1 MNIEILNK
9 EDFIKKYNVPTDE
22 EIDMFPLTDWYLG
35 YGLGCFLLFKMFDD
49 IELEQEYVLTTDTIP
64 TDKNIIEEIKKQY
77 KIENK
82 KVIRILD
89 NMEV

>member
-9 EDFIKKYNVPTDE
+9 KDFIKKYDVPTDE

-35 YGLGCFLLFKMFDD
+35 YGLGCFYLFQLWDD
-49 IELEQEYVLTTDTIP
+49 IELEKEYVLTTDTVP
-64 TDKNIIEEIKKQY
+64 NDKKIIEEIKKQY
-77 KIENK
+77 KVNDK
-82 KVIRILD
+82 KIIRVTD

>member
-9 EDFIKKYNVPTDE
+9 EDFIKKYDVPTDE

-35 YGLGCFLLFKMFDD
+35 YGLGCFYLFQLWDD
-49 IELEQEYVLTTDTIP
+49 IKLEKEYVLTTDTIP
-64 TDKNIIEEIKKQY
+64 NDKNIIEEIKKQY
-77 KIENK
+77 KVKDRKI
-82 KVIRILD
+82 IRILD